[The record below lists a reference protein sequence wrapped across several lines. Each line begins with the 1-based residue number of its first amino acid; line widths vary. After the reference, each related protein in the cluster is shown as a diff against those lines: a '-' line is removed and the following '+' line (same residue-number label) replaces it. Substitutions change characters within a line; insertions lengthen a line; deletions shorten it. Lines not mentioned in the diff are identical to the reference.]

1 MAPGEILRH
10 LESVAD
16 RIGVEIRFDAF
27 DSAAAWR
34 RGGLCRLRGRDVIVV
49 DATLGV
55 LDKLEIVALALST
68 FDTEHLYI
76 PPEVRRK
83 LAPRPE
89 RRLAGP
95 SLRKARARRG
105 GASG

>member
-1 MAPGEILRH
+1 
-10 LESVAD
+10 
-16 RIGVEIRFDAF
+16 
-27 DSAAAWR
+27 
-34 RGGLCRLRGRDVIVV
+34 
-49 DATLGV
+49 
-55 LDKLEIVALALST
+55 VALALST